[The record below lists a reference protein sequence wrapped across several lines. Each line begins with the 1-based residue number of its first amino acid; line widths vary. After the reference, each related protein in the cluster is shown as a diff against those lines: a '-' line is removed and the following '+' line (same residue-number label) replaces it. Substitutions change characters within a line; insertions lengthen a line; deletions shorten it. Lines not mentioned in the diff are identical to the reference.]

1 MFWKVLL
8 LLALHPLGKWIRSSS
23 HKASGQDLLSL
34 VVQGGRQSGG
44 ILQGISS
51 AGGLG
56 SGAGNKGASAC
67 AGRETA
73 SPSVRGLIFF
83 FFFNSPPPPPPTKRS
98 SLFFLLCWRGGECGK
113 KKTLC
118 CLNTFCL
125 FVFPLKYFL
134 CILRKRIDDLSRSIF
149 FTCFQ
154 FAKTVF
160 HKKMLMCVV
169 ACRFMHVRDSS
180 ASCVY
185 EYKGLR
191 GSFPPL

>member
-8 LLALHPLGKWIRSSS
+8 LLVLHPLGKWIQSSS
-23 HKASGQDLLSL
+23 HKGSGQDLPSL

-83 FFFNSPPPPPPTKRS
+83 FSFFNSPPPPKGRLCS
-98 SLFFLLCWRGGECGK
+98 FFFAEGRESVERK
-113 KKTLC
+113 K
-118 CLNTFCL
+118 
-125 FVFPLKYFL
+125 
-134 CILRKRIDDLSRSIF
+134 
-149 FTCFQ
+149 
-154 FAKTVF
+154 
-160 HKKMLMCVV
+160 H
-169 ACRFMHVRDSS
+169 S
-180 ASCVY
+180 AV
-185 EYKGLR
+185 
-191 GSFPPL
+191 

>member
-23 HKASGQDLLSL
+23 HKGSGQDLPSL

-83 FFFNSPPPPPPTKRS
+83 FFF
-98 SLFFLLCWRGGECGK
+98 
-113 KKTLC
+113 
-118 CLNTFCL
+118 
-125 FVFPLKYFL
+125 
-134 CILRKRIDDLSRSIF
+134 
-149 FTCFQ
+149 
-154 FAKTVF
+154 
-160 HKKMLMCVV
+160 
-169 ACRFMHVRDSS
+169 
-180 ASCVY
+180 
-185 EYKGLR
+185 
-191 GSFPPL
+191 

>member
-83 FFFNSPPPPPPTKRS
+83 FFF
-98 SLFFLLCWRGGECGK
+98 
-113 KKTLC
+113 
-118 CLNTFCL
+118 
-125 FVFPLKYFL
+125 
-134 CILRKRIDDLSRSIF
+134 
-149 FTCFQ
+149 
-154 FAKTVF
+154 
-160 HKKMLMCVV
+160 
-169 ACRFMHVRDSS
+169 
-180 ASCVY
+180 
-185 EYKGLR
+185 
-191 GSFPPL
+191 